1 MVGDVVGRGVEAAAA
16 MGQLRSAVRALAGHI
31 DTPAALV
38 DAVSRFA
45 GTIGPGRYASLVYL
59 VLDAAT
65 GTLDYT
71 VAGHLPP
78 VVQRPDGSVERLTEG
93 LGPVLGVS
101 GARRD
106 ATVHL
111 SSGSRLVAYTD
122 GLVERRGESID
133 VGIGRLI
140 EVLQGCRPS
149 LDTDGL
155 CRELIDRLVV
165 EGGQDDIAIVAVQ
178 LEPDVATGAT

>member
-16 MGQLRSAVRALAGHI
+16 MGQLRSAVRALASHI
-31 DTPAALV
+31 DTPA
-38 DAVSRFA
+38 DWSTRVSRFA

-59 VLDAAT
+59 VLIAAT

-101 GARRD
+101 GVRRD

-133 VGIGRLI
+133 VGISRLI
-140 EVLQGCRPS
+140 EVLEGCRPS
-149 LDTDGL
+149 LDTDSL

-178 LEPDVATGAT
+178 LEPDLAAGAT